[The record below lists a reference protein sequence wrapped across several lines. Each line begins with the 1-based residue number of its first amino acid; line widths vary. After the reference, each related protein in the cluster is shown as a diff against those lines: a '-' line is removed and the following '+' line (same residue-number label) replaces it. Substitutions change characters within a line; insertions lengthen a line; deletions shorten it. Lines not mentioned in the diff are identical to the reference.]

1 MKKLI
6 LALLVLVTTGATAQ
20 KSLFD
25 NISATNQY
33 DYYSQISVDKNGA
46 YLINDRGTATFDIK
60 KLATGEGYYIEAFA
74 IKDGKQDFRIKRAS
88 VIENYDRCKG
98 YPYESYTRHKYEKD
112 GFVAIGDYV
121 FYITDI
127 TEDGTSFKNIRYV
140 FIKSSEASKTASG
153 ETKPEKKNKFSFK
166 DLANAVKD
174 NYTGSTS
181 VQDFGP
187 AHKELSSKNVK
198 QFIID
203 YLVAMKAKQ
212 DGRST
217 AQKQGD
223 ARIEKARTDYDNGIT
238 AFNDSTKATPEYQDL
253 QRRIAQNEAN
263 YQAAQKADVVTLKNN
278 SGSVIFVGKQ
288 DSDLTTNKGT
298 EISAGGTASWDC
310 HYDAYIQR
318 HSMKGGT
325 NIYTTTSTK
334 VYSKNTG
341 CGNTV
346 NVN

>member
-1 MKKLI
+1 MKNLL

-33 DYYSQISVDKNGA
+33 DYYSSISVDKDGKYA
-46 YLINDRGTATFDIK
+46 IKDKGTATFEVK
-60 KLATGEGYYIEAFA
+60 KLATGEGYYIKASA
-74 IKDGKQDFRIKRAS
+74 IKDGKEDYTIKSAS
-88 VIENYDRCKG
+88 VVENYDRCLG
-98 YPYESYTRHKYEKD
+98 YPFESFTKHKYEKD
-112 GFVAIGDYV
+112 GFVAIGDYA
-121 FYITDI
+121 FYLTDI
-127 TEDGTSFKNIRYV
+127 NSEGTAYKSISYV
-140 FIKSSEASKTASG
+140 FIKSSESSKTASG
-153 ETKPEKKNKFSFK
+153 ETKPEKKQKFSFK

-174 NYTGSTS
+174 NYTGSSS
-181 VQDFGP
+181 VPDYGP
-187 AHKELSSKNVK
+187 AHKELSSKNVR
-198 QFIID
+198 QFIED

-212 DGRST
+212 DGRTS

-223 ARIEKARTDYDNGIT
+223 ARIEKARMDYDNGIT
-238 AFNDSTKATPEYQDL
+238 AYNDSTKATPEYQDL

-263 YQAAQKADVVTLKNN
+263 YNAAQKANVVTLKNN
-278 SGSVIFVGKQ
+278 SGSTIYVGK
-288 DSDLTTNKGT
+288 SGSVNRGT